1 MHIIIILYNY
11 YIMVM
16 KWHKPSKKNIKHRVK
31 KTLGKKYKRHVM
43 VGGTNLH
50 RYFTNLK
57 TPTEKRNFQNKIKKA
72 ISLIVGTFFTAGVSM
87 AMLSIPNAL
96 ETMEL
101 KDPIKEEIGKLFEII
116 VILLASMY
124 NMGTGI
130 VTSVT
135 SNTIGIVTLLGQGTI
150 NLVHHL
156 SEPTVAAVSKLFG
169 IIRTAA
175 PYVLI
180 GELYCKGPA
189 GALTS
194 AAQCAADRLQNIT
207 SGATAAASGARA
219 IKSFVSSSING
230 LSISVT
236 NMADL
241 LGLSILKVCDKT
253 ASRIAT
259 GLSAVVKSGKP
270 LEIPIDNISDLI
282 TNSMISF
289 FTNETTGKI
298 EQLMNTVASAIVNS
312 VTVLAEGCMY
322 KPDDFIDYDKELR
335 EIGRS
340 RRQSPVEKPK
350 SRSRSPVKKPTSEEK
365 FTKEQQDNIDKY
377 HEKISKINL
386 ATFNATNP
394 PIRLTRRLTVDPFNN
409 PSIPNDAQT
418 LVEFENEFAQNL
430 REEPNAGG
438 SRPHKKRKRN
448 NSRTQKRYLRRKSRH
463 TRHK

>member
-1 MHIIIILYNY
+1 
-11 YIMVM
+11 M

-50 RYFTNLK
+50 KFFTDLK

-87 AMLSIPNAL
+87 AMLSIPTAL
-96 ETMEL
+96 DTMEL

-116 VILLASMY
+116 VILLGSMY
-124 NMGTGI
+124 NIGTGI
-130 VTSVT
+130 VTTVNA
-135 SNTIGIVTLLGQGTI
+135 NTISILTLLGRVPI
-150 NLVHHL
+150 NLAYEL
-156 SEPTVAAVSKLFG
+156 SGPTVAAVAKLFG

-219 IKSFVSSSING
+219 IKSFVSSSINS
-230 LSISVT
+230 LYISVT

-241 LGLSILKVCDKT
+241 LGLSILKVCDKA
-253 ASRIAT
+253 ASRIGT
-259 GLSAVVKSGKP
+259 GLSAVVQSGKP
-270 LEIPIDNISDLI
+270 LEIPIDNISELI
-282 TNSMISF
+282 ADSMISF
-289 FTNETTGKI
+289 FTNETTGRI
-298 EQLMNTVASAIVNS
+298 EQLMNTVVSAIVNS

-335 EIGRS
+335 EVEERGRS
-340 RRQSPVEKPK
+340 RKLSPVEKPK
-350 SRSRSPVKKPTSEEK
+350 SRSRSPVKKPSSEEK
-365 FTKEQQDNIDKY
+365 FTEEQQANIDEYYK
-377 HEKISKINL
+377 KISALNL
-386 ATFNATNP
+386 ATFNVTNP
-394 PIRLTRRLTVDPFNN
+394 IRTLRRRVTEGAEDLKI
-409 PSIPNDAQT
+409 PSDET
-418 LVEFENEFAQNL
+418 LEGELNEEFALQL
-430 REEPNAGG
+430 GETPEEGG
-438 SRPHKKRKRN
+438 SRPNKKRKRN